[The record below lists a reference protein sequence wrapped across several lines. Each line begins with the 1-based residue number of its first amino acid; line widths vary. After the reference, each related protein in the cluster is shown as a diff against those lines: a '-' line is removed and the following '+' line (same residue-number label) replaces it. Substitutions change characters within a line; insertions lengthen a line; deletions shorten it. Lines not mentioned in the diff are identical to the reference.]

1 MKTPHRIKLYIDKG
15 TPKYNPITGE
25 YDQLEGMYKV
35 VPCFVNAI
43 SQSKVFEEYGDRTQK
58 IIVCRFNQEQG
69 AFVQAEYKGELYE
82 PVEAIDAPIKGSVR
96 LRKVVE

>member
-1 MKTPHRIKLYIDKG
+1 MKTPHHIKLLIGKG
-15 TPKYNPITGE
+15 IPKYNPITGE
-25 YDQLEGMYKV
+25 YDQVEGTYKV

-58 IIVCRFNQEQG
+58 IIVCRFNQEQKP
-69 AFVQAEYKGELYE
+69 FNQAEYQGALYE
-82 PVEAIDAPIKGSVR
+82 PVESIDAPIKGSVR

>member
-1 MKTPHRIKLYIDKG
+1 MKTPHRIKLYIDKS
-15 TPKYNPITGE
+15 TPKYNPTTGE
-25 YDQLEGMYKV
+25 YDRAEGVYKV

-58 IIVCRFNQEQG
+58 IIVCRFNQEQEP
-69 AFVQAEYKGELYE
+69 FNQAEYQGALYE
-82 PVEAIDAPIKGSVR
+82 PVEVIDAPIKGSIR

>member
-15 TPKYNPITGE
+15 TPKYNPTTGE
-25 YDQLEGMYKV
+25 YDQVEGTYKV

-58 IIVCRFNQEQG
+58 IIVCRFNQEQV
-69 AFVQAEYKGELYE
+69 AFVQAEYQGALYE

>member
-15 TPKYNPITGE
+15 TPKYNPTTGE
-25 YDQLEGMYKV
+25 YDQAEGTYKV

-43 SQSKVFEEYGDRTQK
+43 SQSKVFEEYGDRKQK
-58 IIVCRFNQEQG
+58 IIVCRFNKEQG
-69 AFVQAEYKGELYE
+69 PFNQAEYKGELYE